1 MSINDF
7 DKKDRILSIIVII
20 NIILVQFFVGSGYI
34 TKEELLPFC
43 ILFLSMLG
51 FFFELAI

>member
-7 DKKDRILSIIVII
+7 DKKDRILSIIM
-20 NIILVQFFVGSGYI
+20 LVQFFVGSGYI

-51 FFFELAI
+51 FFLN